1 MVMCVLLCYKRG
13 RHIRHLGLEACGN
26 LTSNGVKRLAG
37 LQELTHLNLNQVS
50 PEGMGPALGRLVP
63 GLASILHISIL
74 RCHRKRRRVRARLH
88 WPLPYR
94 RVELR

>member
-50 PEGMGPALGRLVP
+50 PEGMGPALGR
-63 GLASILHISIL
+63 ASL
-74 RCHRKRRRVRARLH
+74 RCCTSPYFDPRKDASRARPVALAFA
-88 WPLPYR
+88 LT
-94 RVELR
+94 VEWS